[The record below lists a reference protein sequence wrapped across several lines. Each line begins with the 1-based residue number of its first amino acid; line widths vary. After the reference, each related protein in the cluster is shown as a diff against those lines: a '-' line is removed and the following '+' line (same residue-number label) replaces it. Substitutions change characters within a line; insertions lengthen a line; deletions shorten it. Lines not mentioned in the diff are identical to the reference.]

1 MVMMK
6 MRCSWSLTADDK
18 SLFFLL
24 IPLQTQISAFLSVR
38 TIMAFPAFPAF
49 PDTNLELGLTEDL
62 RYQTGR

>member
-18 SLFFLL
+18 SLFSLDS
-24 IPLQTQISAFLSVR
+24 LQTQISAFLSVR